1 MVQGKACIF
10 DTSALVYIYQ
20 HSKRSDAHS
29 LLFRNKKDLEMDF
42 VLASNDLAK
51 DLPGPLQTKYL
62 NRIRVLFTFRKSPRD
77 DDFENI
83 KQIAIDKKRIS
94 QVDIDD
100 DKLTDL
106 DIIRLAQEYHREG
119 KQTLVIT
126 DDEGIHKLAQ
136 DLGDEIEV
144 QYTHLFFLKLLASID
159 DDNDKREVQYNIQ
172 DSYYYLNSYLKQSNR
187 ELPYEKVINTSME
200 LLTKG
205 FLGKGQKQ
213 NTLQENIEE
222 YLTTGAE
229 KRSIIPIKPIL
240 EIMRKKRVDPD
251 FCTEKACLNLM
262 SKLREVTI
270 DKPEL
275 SVILND
281 VVHKEFASYHLELAD
296 SNHKDLNLAG
306 ALAHIRAAAKSLV
319 FLKGD
324 QQNIEKS
331 LEELFYIEAL
341 LLLELDSTT
350 EAITY
355 LEQFLG
361 SRATKGSD
369 MLEYRSVAE
378 SLLVI
383 FDVKIGLIKDS
394 SAKTLLAISK
404 EAQTIPNPK
413 LTKQILSKMV
423 QDERLDRKYR
433 EQAAEEIVHL
443 VNLRVLLKE
452 NPIVVLAVELL
463 GKEIDDRTNT
473 PPDKINLDKV
483 REEFEGKIAE
493 PYRGPWE
500 ISEIRQKRKA
510 TWIYTWNER
519 LKSFWVLQFPV
530 YYEELDKAKTIT
542 FLSGEILDYKNPMP
556 ADDLKYRQRII
567 FNKDPVFVIDEKRA
581 LPLW

>member
-62 NRIRVLFTFRKSPRD
+62 NRIRVLFTFRESPRD

-83 KQIAIDKKRIS
+83 KQIAIDNKRIS

-126 DDEGIHKLAQ
+126 DDEGIHKLAK

-144 QYTHLFFLKLLASID
+144 QYTHLFFLKLLAIID

-172 DSYYYLNSYLKQSNR
+172 DSYYYLNNYLKQSNR
-187 ELPYEKVINTSME
+187 ELPYEKVINTSIE

-251 FCTEKACLNLM
+251 FCTEKACLTLM
-262 SKLREVTI
+262 RKLQEVTI

-281 VVHKEFASYHLELAD
+281 IVHKEFASYHLELAD
-296 SNHKDLNLAG
+296 NNHKDLNLAG
-306 ALAHIRAAAKSLV
+306 ALAHIRAAAKSLA

-324 QQNIEKS
+324 QQDFEKS

-350 EAITY
+350 EALTY

-361 SRATKGSD
+361 SRVSKGSD
-369 MLEYRSVAE
+369 ILEYRSVAE

-383 FDVKIGLIKDS
+383 FDAKIGLIKDA
-394 SAKTLLAISK
+394 SAKTLLALSK
-404 EAQTIPNPK
+404 EAQTIPNQT

-423 QDERLDRKYR
+423 QDDRLDRKYR
-433 EQAAEEIVHL
+433 KQAAEEIVHL

-452 NPIVVLAVELL
+452 NPIVVLALELL

-483 REEFEGKIAE
+483 RKEFEGKIAK

-510 TWIYTWNER
+510 TWVYTWNER
-519 LKSFWVLQFPV
+519 LKSFWVLQFPR

-556 ADDLKYRQRII
+556 ADDLRYRQRII
-567 FNKDPVFVIDEKRA
+567 FDKDPVFVIDEKRA